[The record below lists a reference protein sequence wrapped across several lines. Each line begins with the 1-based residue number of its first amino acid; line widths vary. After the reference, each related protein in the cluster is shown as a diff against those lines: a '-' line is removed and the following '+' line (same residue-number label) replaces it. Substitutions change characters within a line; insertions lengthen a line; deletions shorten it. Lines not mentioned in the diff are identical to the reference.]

1 MKLKEIQSILNQ
13 NMVKEGEK
21 ITFDYESIAG
31 EINNWANNLI
41 QSKQPD
47 LDAVKKE
54 SVAEFLQTKG
64 FKSVKELDEKFSQF
78 QQVESKYN
86 ELFNE
91 KKQSIL
97 DTSIKAVLEEQK
109 IDLANTKLVSKLLP
123 EQNIFAEDGATINTD
138 ILKTN
143 ITQLFDKGGELEH
156 LKAVQPA
163 QPRKAGVEIQ
173 SGTSAIPPRKISK
186 F

>member
-1 MKLKEIQSILNQ
+1 MKLKELQTLLNQ
-13 NMVKEGEK
+13 NMVKEGDK
-21 ITFDYESIAG
+21 VTFDYEGIAS

-47 LDAVKKE
+47 LETLKKE
-54 SVAEFLQTKG
+54 GVAEFLQSKG
-64 FKSVKELDEKFSQF
+64 FKSVKELDEKFSSYQT
-78 QQVESKYN
+78 VETKYT

-91 KKQSIL
+91 KRQNTL
-97 DTSIKAVLEEQK
+97 EAGIKSVLEEQK
-109 IDLANTKLVSKLLP
+109 IDLANSKLVSKLLP
-123 EQNIFAEDGATINTD
+123 QENIFAEDGATINTD

-143 ITQLFDKGGELEH
+143 ITLLFDKGGELEH
-156 LKAVQPA
+156 LKSVQPI

-173 SGTSAIPPRKISK
+173 KDKETPPRKISK